1 MTIQSIQR
9 AFPRVMAP
17 FVLLDIVLTP
27 RRWACGL
34 DRAATAISNAL
45 VVDSTGVAH
54 FLMRFLSRFGPLRTR
69 LLSNSPFLMRVDW
82 VLRKYYWAVSW
93 GLVVIVRLWP
103 RRVPV
108 PVEQKSIRLISAP
121 ESYPDF
127 ASPLLLVPSDVPC
140 AELTLPGA
148 MSVQLL
154 HLMQDIYP
162 IVTSHQPAA
171 SGDATE
177 RLRQAYP
184 WVYRLIRP
192 APVWHPEL
200 AAAAVQG
207 NLLGLLAVG
216 GPFAKLLEKSADSEG
231 RYEIDL
237 RHLSAFPVRE
247 GLAELG
253 CRIRFVEDRGGMQVV
268 SIEYKNAVITPGDSG
283 WAFAHRIALCSL
295 LTHSTVWR
303 HGMQYHVAG
312 IAPFAP
318 VTHNLPPAH
327 PLRRLLA
334 PHIAETLSTNFHT
347 HLTLRRS
354 GFDVTGFSF
363 SYETI
368 LRFYNEGARAFELSR
383 LDPLVDLDRKGFP
396 ETLAFPYA
404 EQARLYF
411 SLFDS
416 YVRRYVDHYYESDR
430 TLQADAAVRAWFDA
444 LDATIVGGIRA
455 YTPELTKENLIRLCT
470 LLIYSVTVE
479 HEENTMWNYA
489 VFLPATVHADG
500 TEQSVGEVQSVMNFQ
515 LVISSA
521 TNKLMTDFTHLALD
535 ADAAAIMRDFQ
546 ASLRSVQ
553 AWMKSEPDR
562 YWRIYPSDLEA
573 SVSA

>member
-1 MTIQSIQR
+1 MNIQSIQTR
-9 AFPRVMAP
+9 APWLMAP
-17 FVLLDIVLTP
+17 LVLLDIVLTP

-34 DRAATAISNAL
+34 DRAATAVSKAL
-45 VVDSTGVAH
+45 TMDSTGLA
-54 FLMRFLSRFGPLRTR
+54 RFLSRILSRFSPLRTR
-69 LLSNSPFLMRVDW
+69 LLSKSRFLMRADW
-82 VLRKYYWAVSW
+82 VLRKYYWALTW
-93 GLVVIVRLWP
+93 AFVVVVRLWP
-103 RRVPV
+103 RRVTI
-108 PVEQKSIRLISAP
+108 PVEQKLIRMIPAP

-140 AELTLPGA
+140 AERTLLGE
-148 MSVQLL
+148 MSVQTL

-162 IVTSHQPAA
+162 IVATLQPAA
-171 SGDATE
+171 SAHPAE
-177 RLRQAYP
+177 RLRQMFP
-184 WVYRLIRP
+184 WVYRLIRTG
-192 APVWHPEL
+192 PVWHPEL
-200 AAAAVQG
+200 TAAAAQG
-207 NLLGLLAVG
+207 NLLGALAVG
-216 GPFAKLLEKSADSEG
+216 GPFAKLLQKSDRGDG

-237 RHLSAFPVRE
+237 RYLSGFPVRK

-253 CRIRFVEDRGGMQVV
+253 CRIEFVEDRGELGVA
-268 SIEYKNAVITPGDSG
+268 SIEYKNAVTTPRDSG

-347 HLTLRRS
+347 HLTLRRG

-368 LRFYNEGARAFELSR
+368 LRYYNEGARTFDISR
-383 LDPLVDLDRKGFP
+383 LDPRIDIERKGLP
-396 ETLAFPYA
+396 QTLAFPYGK
-404 EQARLYF
+404 QALMYF
-411 SLFDS
+411 DLFES
-416 YVRRYVDHYYESDR
+416 YVSRYVDRYYKDDK
-430 TLQADAAVRAWFDA
+430 TLQADAAVRMWFDA
-444 LDATIVGGIRA
+444 LDTYIVGGIRT
-455 YTPELTKENLIRLCT
+455 YTPELTKATLIRLCT
-470 LLIYSVTVE
+470 LFLYSVTVE

-500 TEQSVGEVQSVMNFQ
+500 TEQSVGEVQTVMNFQ

-521 TNKLMTDFTHLALD
+521 TNRLMADFTHLALD
-535 ADAAAIMRDFQ
+535 AEAAKIMRDFN
-546 ASLRSVQ
+546 ASLRFLQ
-553 AWMKSEPDR
+553 TRMENEPDR